1 MDISFMLNDTGPES
15 SLCWPSGSMLFT
27 LAPVAIQLSLR
38 PMPGTRK
45 VLDPVC
51 SRAWSVVL
59 VPWKEGMGEPGGLL
73 SLGSHRVGHD

>member
-15 SLCWPSGSMLFT
+15 SLCWPSGSTLFI
-27 LAPVAIQLSLR
+27 LAPVVIQPSLR

-45 VLDPVC
+45 VLDPMC

-59 VPWKEGMGEPGGLL
+59 MPRKEGAGERGRGVCWFFP
-73 SLGSHRVGHD
+73 SY